1 MKVSFSY
8 LDRQFEN
15 CDAIFDDM
23 KELVKSG
30 RFTLGEPL
38 KVFEKNFA
46 EAVDAKYAIGV
57 GSGTDALFLS
67 LKALGVD
74 HGDEVI
80 TTANTFVATA
90 GAIETA
96 GAKIV
101 FVDCNDKYVMDTE
114 KVEAAITPKTKVI
127 LPVHFAGQPVDMPRI
142 MQIAEKHNLSVVE
155 DSCQAIGAKI
165 NNKFCGTYGILAGYS
180 VHPLKNLNVWGDG
193 GLIVTDSEEMLEKLK
208 LMRNHG
214 MINRNEYAFYAYNS
228 RLDTLQA
235 VVGNPLIKDKD
246 WITETRIV
254 HAKRYDEAF
263 KGMSDNITI
272 PPRSRNEE
280 CVYHLYMILVK
291 NRDELNAYLKDKG
304 IESKIHYPIPLHLQP
319 ASKKLGYQKGDFPV
333 AEAQAKSLITLPAHQ
348 HLKDEEI
355 KFTIEK
361 IRQFYH

>member
-38 KVFEKNFA
+38 KVFEKKFA

-101 FVDCNDKYVMDTE
+101 FVDCNEKYVMDTE
-114 KVEAAITPKTKVI
+114 KVEAAIT
-127 LPVHFAGQPVDMPRI
+127 Q
-142 MQIAEKHNLSVVE
+142 
-155 DSCQAIGAKI
+155 
-165 NNKFCGTYGILAGYS
+165 
-180 VHPLKNLNVWGDG
+180 
-193 GLIVTDSEEMLEKLK
+193 
-208 LMRNHG
+208 
-214 MINRNEYAFYAYNS
+214 
-228 RLDTLQA
+228 
-235 VVGNPLIKDKD
+235 
-246 WITETRIV
+246 
-254 HAKRYDEAF
+254 
-263 KGMSDNITI
+263 
-272 PPRSRNEE
+272 
-280 CVYHLYMILVK
+280 
-291 NRDELNAYLKDKG
+291 
-304 IESKIHYPIPLHLQP
+304 
-319 ASKKLGYQKGDFPV
+319 KKLN
-333 AEAQAKSLITLPAHQ
+333 
-348 HLKDEEI
+348 
-355 KFTIEK
+355 
-361 IRQFYH
+361 